1 MKTPPDGLNRRAFL
15 TGKGGASEGANRRAG
30 QHCISSAVVTLL
42 PGRED
47 EVVARLASMTGVEM
61 RAYENRKLVLLLEG
75 PSSGAVGSLLAQ
87 ISVMEGVISANMVFE
102 HTETANL

>member
-15 TGKGGASEGANRRAG
+15 TGKGGTGQGAKPRAG
-30 QHCISSAVVTLL
+30 QHCISSAVVMLL

-47 EVVARLASMTGVEM
+47 EVASRLASMAGVEM
-61 RAYENRKLVLLLEG
+61 RAFENRKLVLLLEG
-75 PSSGAVGSLLAQ
+75 PSSGAVGSLLAR

-102 HTETANL
+102 HTEPANL